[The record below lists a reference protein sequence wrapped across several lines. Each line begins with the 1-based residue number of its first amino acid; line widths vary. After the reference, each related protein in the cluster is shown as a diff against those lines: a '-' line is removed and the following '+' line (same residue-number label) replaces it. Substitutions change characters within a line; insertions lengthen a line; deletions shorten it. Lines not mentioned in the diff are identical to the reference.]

1 MLQLLFN
8 GVAIG
13 CIYAL
18 IAFGFVLIYN
28 AVGAVNF
35 AQGDLL
41 MVGSYLG
48 VLGVVGLGWPLLP
61 TTFLV
66 LAGSALV
73 GLAFQAFAYYPLRDK
88 PTINV
93 VISCLGAGIFLRN
106 GIQALVG
113 PEPYTMAP
121 FMPIEVVNVYGVAI
135 PSQSLAV
142 IVITA
147 VILAAQSWFFS
158 FTSLGRML
166 RATANDKYA
175 ARLCGIP
182 VKKMIALTFVV
193 STVLAGLAGF
203 MLVPV
208 FLASPNMGFG
218 LIVKAW
224 IGVIVGGFGSLPGAV
239 VGGIMVGVLETFSAK
254 FISSAYKDV
263 ITMGLLMIVLFVRP
277 QGLFKGTVS
286 EKV

>member
-1 MLQLLFN
+1 MLQLVFN
-8 GVAIG
+8 GLAIG

-18 IAFGFVLIYN
+18 IALGFVLIYN

-41 MVGSYLG
+41 VVGSYFG
-48 VLGVVGLGWPLLP
+48 VLGVVGFGWSLWP
-61 TTFLV
+61 TAALV
-66 LAGSALV
+66 LVGSALV
-73 GLAFQAFAYYPLRDK
+73 GFLFQAFAYYPLRDK
-88 PTINV
+88 PPINV

-106 GIQALVG
+106 GVQALAG

-121 FMPIEVVNVYGVAI
+121 FLDARLLTIFGVNI
-135 PSQSLAV
+135 PSQNL
-142 IVITA
+142 A
-147 VILAAQSWFFS
+147 VILATLLILAFQSWLFA

-182 VKKMIALTFVV
+182 VRKMIALTFVV

-203 MLVPV
+203 MLVPI
-208 FLASPNMGFG
+208 FLASPNMGSG

-239 VGGIMVGVLETFSAK
+239 IGGILVGLLETFAAK
-254 FISSAYKDV
+254 MISSAYKDV
-263 ITMGLLMIVLFVRP
+263 ITMMLLMVVLLVRP
-277 QGLFKGTVS
+277 QGLFRSPVS

>member
-13 CIYAL
+13 CIYSL
-18 IAFGFVLIYN
+18 IALGFVLIYN

-41 MVGSYLG
+41 VVGSYLG
-48 VLGVVGLGWPLLP
+48 ILGVVGLGWPLWL
-61 TTFLV
+61 TAILV
-66 LAGSALV
+66 LLGSALI
-73 GLAFQAFAYYPLRDK
+73 GFLFQAFAYYPLRDK

-106 GIQALVG
+106 GVQLLAG
-113 PEPYTMAP
+113 PEPFKMAP
-121 FMPIEVVNVYGVAI
+121 FMDTQMLTMFGVKI

-147 VILAAQSWFFS
+147 AILAFQSWFFS
-158 FTSLGRML
+158 FTGLGRML

-175 ARLCGIP
+175 ARLCGVP
-182 VKKMIALTFVV
+182 VRKMIALTFVV

-203 MLVPV
+203 MLVPI
-208 FLASPNMGFG
+208 FLASPNMGSG

-239 VGGIMVGVLETFSAK
+239 LGGIIVGVLETLSAK
-254 FISSAYKDV
+254 WISSAYKDV
-263 ITMGLLMIVLFVRP
+263 ITMSLLMIVLFVRP
-277 QGLFKGTVS
+277 QGLFKSPVS

>member
-1 MLQLLFN
+1 MLQLVFS

-18 IAFGFVLIYN
+18 IALGFVLIYN

-41 MVGSYLG
+41 VVGSYLG
-48 VLGVVGLGWPLLP
+48 VLGVVGLHWPLWP
-61 TTFLV
+61 TAALV
-66 LAGSALV
+66 LVGSAVL
-73 GLAFQAFAYYPLRDK
+73 GFAFQVFAYYPLRDK

-106 GIQALVG
+106 GVQAIAG

-121 FMPIEVVNVYGVAI
+121 FMDVRLLTIHGVNI

-142 IVITA
+142 ILITA
-147 VILAAQSWFFS
+147 VTLALQSWFFN
-158 FTSLGRML
+158 FTSWGRML
-166 RATANDKYA
+166 RATANDKFA

-182 VKKMIALTFVV
+182 VRKMIALTFVV
-193 STVLAGLAGF
+193 GTVLAGIAGF
-203 MLVPV
+203 MLVPI
-208 FLASPNMGFG
+208 FLASPNMGSG

-239 VGGIMVGVLETFSAK
+239 IGGITVGLLETFAAK
-254 FISSAYKDV
+254 LISSAYKDV
-263 ITMGLLMIVLFVRP
+263 ITMGLLMVVLFVRP
-277 QGLFKGTVS
+277 QGLFKSPVS

>member
-1 MLQLLFN
+1 MLQLVFN
-8 GVAIG
+8 GLAIG

-18 IAFGFVLIYN
+18 IALGFVLIYN

-41 MVGSYLG
+41 VVGSYFG
-48 VLGVVGLGWPLLP
+48 VLGVIGFGWSLWL
-61 TTFLV
+61 TAALV
-66 LAGSALV
+66 LIGSAAIGFL
-73 GLAFQAFAYYPLRDK
+73 FQAFAYYPLRDK

-106 GIQALVG
+106 GVQALAG

-121 FMPIEVVNVYGVAI
+121 FMDTRLLTIFGVNV
-135 PSQSLAV
+135 PSQNLAV
-142 IVITA
+142 IGITA
-147 VILAAQSWFFS
+147 IILVFQSWFFA
-158 FTSLGRML
+158 FTSYGRML

-182 VKKMIALTFVV
+182 VRKMIALTFVV
-193 STVLAGLAGF
+193 STMLAGVAGF
-203 MLVPV
+203 MLVPI
-208 FLASPNMGFG
+208 FLASPNIGSG

-239 VGGIMVGVLETFSAK
+239 LGGILVGLMETFAAK
-254 FISSAYKDV
+254 LISSAYKDV
-263 ITMGLLMIVLFVRP
+263 ITMMLLMAVLLIRP
-277 QGLFKGTVS
+277 QGLFKSPVS

>member
-18 IAFGFVLIYN
+18 IALGFVLIYN
-28 AVGAVNF
+28 AVGVVNF

-41 MVGSYLG
+41 VVGSYIG
-48 VLGVVGLGWPLLP
+48 VLGVVGLGWPIWA
-61 TTFLV
+61 TV
-66 LAGSALV
+66 LIVILGSALT
-73 GLAFQAFAYYPLRDK
+73 GFLFQALAYYPLRDK

-106 GIQALVG
+106 GVQIIAG

-121 FMPIEVVNVYGVAI
+121 FLNARVLSILGVNI
-135 PSQSLAV
+135 PSQSM
-142 IVITA
+142 A
-147 VILAAQSWFFS
+147 VILITAAIMAVQWWFFAY
-158 FTSLGRML
+158 TRLGRML

-175 ARLCGIP
+175 ARLCGVP
-182 VKKMIALTFVV
+182 VRKMIALTFVV
-193 STVLAGLAGF
+193 STILAGLAGF
-203 MLVPV
+203 LLVPI
-208 FLASPNMGFG
+208 FLASPNAGSG

-224 IGVIVGGFGSLPGAV
+224 IGVIVGGFGSLPGAAL
-239 VGGIMVGVLETFSAK
+239 GGIIVGLLETFSAK
-254 FISSAYKDV
+254 WISSAYKDV
-263 ITMGLLMIVLFVRP
+263 ITLVLLMIVLFVRP
-277 QGLFKGTVS
+277 QGLFRSPVS